1 MPQVTV
7 NTYALLREYTDGRPS
22 VVVQIAQGT
31 TVREL
36 LTQLG
41 VPHQQVQILFVDH
54 RAVTQDH
61 VLQGDE
67 QLDLFSAIGGG

>member
-1 MPQVTV
+1 VSVQV
-7 NTYALLREYTDGRPS
+7 AK
-22 VVVQIAQGT
+22 GT

-41 VPHQQVQILFVDH
+41 VPHKKVHIVFADH
-54 RAVTQDH
+54 HAVSQDH
-61 VLQGDE
+61 ALQGGE